1 MKYKIILNNIQKI
14 KMNKKEIKKYVDERI
29 NNKLYSKIHHGE
41 YEVQYYFKNR
51 HKGLAGIDSQQTFD
65 LADSAIRDLRVWRT
79 MQMLCTTNNYI
90 K

>member
-1 MKYKIILNNIQKI
+1 MLNNIQKM
-14 KMNKKEIKKYVDERI
+14 KMNKKEMKKYVNERI
-29 NNKLYSKIHHGE
+29 SNRLYSKIHHGE

-65 LADSAIRDLRVWRT
+65 LAYGAIRDLKVWRT
-79 MQMLCTTNNYI
+79 MEMLCTTNNYI

>member
-1 MKYKIILNNIQKI
+1 MLNNIQKM
-14 KMNKKEIKKYVDERI
+14 KMNKKEIQKYVNERI

-51 HKGLAGIDSQQTFD
+51 HEGLAGIDSQQTFD
-65 LADSAIRDLRVWRT
+65 LTYGAIRDLRVWRA
-79 MQMLCTTNNYI
+79 MEMLCTTNNYI

>member
-1 MKYKIILNNIQKI
+1 
-14 KMNKKEIKKYVDERI
+14 MNKREMKKYVDERI
-29 NNKLYSKIHHGE
+29 SNRLYSKIHHGE

-65 LADSAIRDLRVWRT
+65 LTYSAIRDLRVLRA
-79 MQMLCTTNNYI
+79 MQILCTTNNYI